1 MNAELAPGIHLAL
14 SVRLTSSMSS
24 KAQSASSTKENPT
37 SGLFQQI
44 AEIHERSGAKAIALA
59 YYDYAS
65 EAGLGIHADR
75 WFHAASTIKVPIL
88 IALFGAIE
96 KGRFKL
102 DDRLHV
108 RNRFYSVVDKEPFKV
123 STARDANAAVHR
135 ALGKTMKLEQLA
147 EHMITTS
154 SNLAT
159 NLLID
164 LIGIEEA
171 NVILKE
177 LGIEGIE
184 LHRGVE
190 DEKAFDAGI
199 SNKVTA
205 NGLLKVFRLIEDRS
219 LFSPEASQK
228 MLDILHK
235 QEFKSFIPAGL
246 PSEARVAHKT
256 GEISTIAHDAG
267 LVFLPERKP
276 YAVVILTEWDADKG
290 GRSDALAKVSRA
302 IYQAVNA
309 QSDILKPMT
318 EEVVALDATQ
328 ALEEQA
334 VDAAP
339 TEGES
344 K

>member
-1 MNAELAPGIHLAL
+1 
-14 SVRLTSSMSS
+14 MSS
-24 KAQSASSTKENPT
+24 SKSQQSEISRQNGPSLFSQLAS
-37 SGLFQQI
+37 
-44 AEIHERSGAKAIALA
+44 IHEQSGAKAIALA

-65 EAGLGIHADR
+65 ETGLGIHADH

-96 KGRFKL
+96 KGRFEL

-108 RNRFYSVVDKEPFKV
+108 RNRFYSVIGGEPFKV
-123 STARDANAAVHR
+123 ATSRDANSSVHR
-135 ALGKTMKLEQLA
+135 AIGKTMKLEQLA

-159 NLLID
+159 NLLLD
-164 LIGIEEA
+164 LIGIEES
-171 NVILKE
+171 NKILHE

-190 DEKAFDAGI
+190 DERAFDAGI
-199 SNKVTA
+199 FNKVTA
-205 NGLLKVFRLIEDRS
+205 NGLLKVFRLIEDRA
-219 LFSPEASQK
+219 LFSPESSQR

-267 LVFLPERKP
+267 LVFLPDRKP
-276 YAVVILTEWDADKG
+276 YALVILTEWDADKG
-290 GRSDALAKVSRA
+290 GRSDTLAKVSRA
-302 IYQAVNA
+302 VYQAINA
-309 QSDILKPMT
+309 QSDILRPLT
-318 EEVVALDATQ
+318 EDVAAI
-328 ALEEQA
+328 AGA
-334 VDAAP
+334 NAS
-339 TEGES
+339 TEGEPNE
-344 K
+344 

>member
-1 MNAELAPGIHLAL
+1 MP
-14 SVRLTSSMSS
+14 
-24 KAQSASSTKENPT
+24 QSTDTQQSSTTNKGPT
-37 SGLFQQI
+37 NGLFQQI
-44 AEIHERSGAKAIALA
+44 ANIHEQSGAKAIALA

-65 EAGLGIHADR
+65 EAGLGIQADR

-96 KGRFKL
+96 KGRFQL
-102 DDRLHV
+102 GDRLHV

-123 STARDANAAVHR
+123 STARDANASVHR

-147 EHMITTS
+147 EHMIKTS

-159 NLLID
+159 NLLLD

-171 NVILKE
+171 NQILHE

-190 DEKAFDAGI
+190 DEKAFEAGI
-199 SNKVTA
+199 YNKVTA

-219 LFSPEASQK
+219 LFTPEASQK

-246 PSEARVAHKT
+246 PSDARVAHKT

-267 LVFLPERKP
+267 LVFLPDRKP

-290 GRSDALAKVSRA
+290 GRSDALAKVSRSIYHA
-302 IYQAVNA
+302 INA
-309 QSDILKPMT
+309 QSEILRPMT
-318 EEVVALDATQ
+318 EDVSEV
-328 ALEEQA
+328 
-334 VDAAP
+334 
-339 TEGES
+339 EGEPQ
-344 K
+344 

>member
-1 MNAELAPGIHLAL
+1 MPQ
-14 SVRLTSSMSS
+14 STDTQQSTSTS
-24 KAQSASSTKENPT
+24 KGPT
-37 SGLFQQI
+37 NGLFQQL
-44 AEIHERSGAKAIALA
+44 ANIHEQSGAKAIALA

-88 IALFGAIE
+88 IALFGAID
-96 KGRFKL
+96 KGSFQL

-108 RNRFYSVVDKEPFKV
+108 RNRFYSVVDKEPFRV

-159 NLLID
+159 NLLLD
-164 LIGIEEA
+164 LIGIERA
-171 NVILKE
+171 NHILKE

-190 DEKAFDAGI
+190 DERAFDAGI
-199 SNKVTA
+199 YNKVTA

-219 LFSPEASQK
+219 LFTSEASQK
-228 MLDILHK
+228 MLDILHR

-267 LVFLPERKP
+267 LVFLPDRKP

-290 GRSDALAKVSRA
+290 GRSDTLAKVSRA
-302 IYQAVNA
+302 IYQAVCS
-309 QSDILKPMT
+309 QSDILKPMKAD
-318 EEVVALDATQ
+318 VSNVSVSAD
-328 ALEEQA
+328 
-334 VDAAP
+334 
-339 TEGES
+339 EGEPQ
-344 K
+344 

>member
-1 MNAELAPGIHLAL
+1 MP
-14 SVRLTSSMSS
+14 SS
-24 KAQSASSTKENPT
+24 KTQQSNNT
-37 SGLFQQI
+37 SVHGPANGLFEQI
-44 AEIHERSGAKAIALA
+44 ARIHEQSGAKAIALA

-65 EAGLGIHADR
+65 ESGMGIHADR

-88 IALFGAIE
+88 VALFGAIE
-96 KGRFKL
+96 KGRFRH

-108 RNRFYSVVDKEPFKV
+108 RNRFYSVIDGEPFKV
-123 STARDANAAVHR
+123 GTARDANASVHR
-135 ALGKTMKLEQLA
+135 ALGKTMKIEQLA

-159 NLLID
+159 NLLLD
-164 LIGIEEA
+164 LVGIEESNA
-171 NVILKE
+171 ILRE

-219 LFSPEASQK
+219 LFSSEASQK

-267 LVFLPERKP
+267 LVFLPDRKP
-276 YAVVILTEWDADKG
+276 YAVVILTEWEPDKG
-290 GRSDALAKVSRA
+290 GRSDTLAKVSRA
-302 IYQAVNA
+302 IYQAVSA
-309 QSDILKPMT
+309 QSDILRSMT
-318 EEVVALDATQ
+318 EEITSQEVTS
-328 ALEEQA
+328 EEG
-334 VDAAP
+334 AP
-339 TEGES
+339 

>member
-1 MNAELAPGIHLAL
+1 MP
-14 SVRLTSSMSS
+14 
-24 KAQSASSTKENPT
+24 STKTQPSTTKNQGP
-37 SGLFQQI
+37 SNGLFQQV
-44 AEIHERSGAKAIALA
+44 ANIHEQSGAKAIALA

-88 IALFGAIE
+88 VALFGAIE
-96 KGRFKL
+96 KGRFTL
-102 DDRLHV
+102 EDRLHV
-108 RNRFYSVVDKEPFKV
+108 RNRFYSVIDNEPFKV

-135 ALGKTMKLEQLA
+135 ALGKTMKIEQLA
-147 EHMITTS
+147 GHMITTS

-159 NLLID
+159 NLLLD
-164 LIGIEEA
+164 LIGIDEA
-171 NVILKE
+171 NEILKE

-228 MLDILHK
+228 MLDILHR

-267 LVFLPERKP
+267 LVFLPDRKP

-318 EEVVALDATQ
+318 EEVQTLDATS
-328 ALEEQA
+328 A
-334 VDAAP
+334 
-339 TEGES
+339 EGES